1 MTFGKLVVAAV
12 VATACLAG
20 ATGASAALS
29 EKDKKQGQAEVQKMT
44 RETLDRLY
52 RAQPSAKAA
61 VAKSAGYAVFSNFG
75 MKIFFVGSGKGEGM
89 AVDNKAKKTTYMKML
104 EVQAGLG
111 LGAKKF
117 RLVWV
122 FDSQKDFN
130 NFVNSGYEFGGQA
143 SAAAKSGAQGGAYAG
158 AVSVS
163 PGVWLY
169 QLTDTGLAAEIT
181 AKGTK
186 YYKDDELN

>member
-1 MTFGKLVVAAV
+1 
-12 VATACLAG
+12 
-20 ATGASAALS
+20 
-29 EKDKKQGQAEVQKMT
+29 
-44 RETLDRLY
+44 
-52 RAQPSAKAA
+52 
-61 VAKSAGYAVFSNFG
+61 
-75 MKIFFVGSGKGEGM
+75 
-89 AVDNKAKKTTYMKML
+89 MKML

>member
-1 MTFGKLVVAAV
+1 MKTGKMVVGAIMAV
-12 VATACLAG
+12 ALLAG
-20 ATGASAALS
+20 ATLAPAAMS
-29 EKDKKQGQAEVQKMT
+29 EKDKKKAQADVHKMAN
-44 RETLDRLY
+44 ETLDKLY
-52 RAQPSAKAA
+52 RADPGAKAA
-61 VAKSAGYAVFSNFG
+61 IAKSAGYAVFSNFG
-75 MKIFFVGSGKGEGM
+75 MKIFVAGGGKGSGV
-89 AVDNKAKKTTYMKML
+89 AIDNKTKKATYMKMV

-111 LGAKKF
+111 FGAKKF

-143 SAAAKSGAQGGAYAG
+143 SAAAKKGSQGSAYAG

-169 QLTDTGLAAEIT
+169 QMTDEGLAAEIT